1 MVYWAYQVKLL
12 GKKSVE
18 KAEKYSTYCMNL
30 LSFLDYSTIKA
41 HGKNIEARL
50 EQVEKEKQMMN
61 QKHEQE
67 IQELRVETDRK
78 LNEIIMII
86 QKNLKLARLKPE
98 VLKTRPLKRK

>member
-1 MVYWAYQVKLL
+1 
-12 GKKSVE
+12 
-18 KAEKYSTYCMNL
+18 
-30 LSFLDYSTIKA
+30 
-41 HGKNIEARL
+41 
-50 EQVEKEKQMMN
+50 MN

>member
-1 MVYWAYQVKLL
+1 MHEFTFISRLLYQ
-12 GKKSVE
+12 
-18 KAEKYSTYCMNL
+18 
-30 LSFLDYSTIKA
+30 IKT